1 MQVTQ
6 KLASHFRSFASERF
20 VNPWNDSEYNT
31 GAKDA
36 MEEE

>member
-6 KLASHFRSFASERF
+6 KLALHCHLFASERS

-31 GAKDA
+31 SAKDA